1 MSNALVARYKFDRLL
16 DYIDAIG
23 LDADALAHRA
33 GLNLAK
39 LTTLPDHSGIPGTYY
54 AKLYQATV
62 VQMQQLDRAIPW
74 AAGIGSDAFHLM
86 CCSIISC
93 KTLGEALQRAQQFD
107 ALVYPLVGHQMRIDA
122 SATTALLSYDI
133 KTDRPNTLFAPPEWD
148 LTMHY
153 AALAKS
159 SGLRVW
165 FSLSGWLIG
174 RSIALEHVTVSAPS
188 ITPKHD
194 ASLEQLFNCAVQFD
208 ADNNTLSFPAKFLNY
223 RIVHTS
229 KSLEQFLQQELY
241 QLWDPEEQL
250 ASTTA
255 AIQSLLGSDFSEG
268 IPPFETMAKYLHM
281 STSSLRRRLM
291 KENTSYQQIKDE
303 RRHAAAI
310 DYLRRDDI
318 KIQEV
323 GELLGFTE
331 TSSFVRSFRNWT
343 GMTPKVFRDGAQS
356 IVEH

>member
-1 MSNALVARYKFDRLL
+1 MPRSKFDRLL
-16 DYIDAIG
+16 DYIDKIG
-23 LDADALAHRA
+23 FDSDSLAHHA
-33 GLNLAK
+33 GLNLPK
-39 LTTLPDHSGIPGTYY
+39 LIALPDHSGVPGTYY

-62 VQMQQLDRAIPW
+62 AQMQQLDRAIPW

-86 CCSIISC
+86 CCSIIGC

-107 ALVYPLVGHQMRIDA
+107 ALVYPLLGHQMRIET
-122 SATTALLSYDI
+122 SATTARLSYAI
-133 KTDRPNTLFAPPEWD
+133 KTDTPNKLFAPPDWD
-148 LTMHY
+148 LTPHY
-153 AALAKS
+153 AALVKS

-165 FSLSGWLIG
+165 FSLCGWLIG
-174 RSIALEHVTVSAPS
+174 RSITLEYVNVSAPS
-188 ITPKHD
+188 VTPKYQ

-208 ADNNTLSFPAKFLNY
+208 TDDNSLSFPAKFLNY
-223 RIVHTS
+223 RNVQTS
-229 KSLEQFLQQELY
+229 KSLEQFLQQVLY
-241 QLWDPEEQL
+241 KLWDTEETT
-250 ASTTA
+250 ASTSA

-268 IPPFETMAKYLHM
+268 IPPFETMAEYLHM

-310 DYLRRDDI
+310 DYLRSNDM